1 MVSNMDMIR
10 KNTRL
15 SREQVEW
22 LEKASAEKG
31 ISVSVLIMMAVE
43 NYMIQETQRREK
55 MYVASI
61 K

>member
-22 LEKASAEKG
+22 LEKVSAEKG

-55 MYVASI
+55 M
-61 K
+61 